1 MSIQLSDIHK
11 KFDALKVLLEFDIQL
26 ENDKRHCLFG
36 PSGCGK
42 TTLLNIIAGITP
54 PDSGVVTGISNR
66 KIGYVFQEER
76 LLPWRT
82 VFENVAFVLNGK
94 MPVQEIEKK
103 VHEVLDLVQLSAFKD
118 HYPEALSGGMK
129 QRVSLARAFAYD
141 AEILLL
147 DEPFKG
153 LHFELKYT
161 LMDYVLAYCKIRK
174 PVLIFTT
181 HDPDEALYLATDVY
195 VLTGPPLNLTK
206 RLEIDVLQEVRR
218 NNPESLLPYKR
229 LITQHNKKN
238 MGLE

>member
-1 MSIQLSDIHK
+1 VSIQLSGIHK
-11 KFDALKVLLEFDIQL
+11 KFDALKVLSEFVIQFD
-26 ENDKRHCLFG
+26 NDKRHCLFG

-42 TTLLNIIAGITP
+42 TTLLNIIADINS
-54 PDSGVVTGISNR
+54 PDAGKVTGISNR

-94 MPVQEIEKK
+94 FPLHEITQK
-103 VHEVLDLVQLSAFKD
+103 VNEVLELVQLSAFKD

-161 LMDYVLAYCKIRK
+161 LMDYVLAYCKLRK
-174 PVLIFTT
+174 PALIFTT

-195 VLTGPPLNLTK
+195 VLTGPPLSITK
-206 RLEIDVLQEVRR
+206 RLEIDVHQEVRR

-229 LITQHNKKN
+229 LITQHNNKN
-238 MGLE
+238 IGLE